1 MPMDENRGCGEGDEK
16 TITDD
21 EIESVG
27 AIEEITT
34 GLEGG
39 RGVGGGVGGG
49 CGIGD
54 RTGV

>member
-27 AIEEITT
+27 VIEEITT

-39 RGVGGGVGGG
+39 RGVGVGGG
-49 CGIGD
+49 LGD